1 MKTCIYCGLTKEDE
15 EFRQYYNR
23 KSGRYTYCKDCEK
36 IEARRKY
43 LCRKDNRSEAEE
55 LELQK
60 INKLYDARR
69 AAGLQAPGQS
79 RIKPSV
85 VSRVDD
91 ELRRLSSNGN

>member
-1 MKTCIYCGLTKEDE
+1 MKTCIYCGLTKDEE

-23 KSGRYTYCKDCEK
+23 KSGRYTYCKDC
-36 IEARRKY
+36 
-43 LCRKDNRSEAEE
+43 EE

-91 ELRRLSSNGN
+91 ELRRLSNNGN